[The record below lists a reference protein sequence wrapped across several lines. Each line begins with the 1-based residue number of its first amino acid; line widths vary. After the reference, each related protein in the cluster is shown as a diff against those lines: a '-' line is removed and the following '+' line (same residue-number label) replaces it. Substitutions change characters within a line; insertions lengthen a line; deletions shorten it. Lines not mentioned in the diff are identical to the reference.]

1 MDLIN
6 TVTANQ
12 LRSDIPDFKPGDT
25 LRVHARVIEGEKER
39 IQVFEGICLR
49 RRGNGIHATFT
60 VHKVSNGIGVERT
73 FPLHSP
79 RISKIENKKSGK
91 VRRAKLYYLRRLRG
105 KAARISEQ

>member
-1 MDLIN
+1 
-6 TVTANQ
+6 
-12 LRSDIPDFKPGDT
+12 
-25 LRVHARVIEGEKER
+25 
-39 IQVFEGICLR
+39 LR

-79 RISKIENKKSGK
+79 RISKIENKKTGK
-91 VRRAKLYYLRRLRG
+91 VRRAKLYYLRKLRG